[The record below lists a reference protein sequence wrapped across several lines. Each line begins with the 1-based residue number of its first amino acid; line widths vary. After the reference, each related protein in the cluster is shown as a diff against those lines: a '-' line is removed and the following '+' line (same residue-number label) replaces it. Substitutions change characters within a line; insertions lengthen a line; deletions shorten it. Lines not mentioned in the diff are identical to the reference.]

1 MKKLTKLTAL
11 LLIVVSLLTVA
22 ACSSSYGKLKKAFEA
37 EGYAEVQEMESIT
50 ASMKEKL
57 EQEADDKI
65 AIEFHVMQKA
75 TTGLINLS
83 YVFVIEFNATDDLVE
98 YIKGSETAQGFV
110 KDVANDENVKA
121 FYNSLVEAGYANG
134 NCLVFSLTDSEEVK
148 DIVRNA

>member
-1 MKKLTKLTAL
+1 MKKLTKLTSL

-22 ACSSSYGKLKKAFEA
+22 ACTSSYGKLKKAFQA
-37 EGYAEVQEMESIT
+37 EGYVVVEEMESLT

-57 EQEADDKI
+57 EQEADDKF

-75 TTGLINLS
+75 ETGLINLS
-83 YVFVIEFNATDDLVE
+83 YVFILEFNATDDLVE
-98 YIKGSETAQGFV
+98 FIKGSETAQGMV

-134 NCLVFSLTDSEEVK
+134 NCLVFSLTDSSSVK
-148 DIVRNA
+148 DIVKNA

>member
-75 TTGLINLS
+75 TGLINLS
-83 YVFVIEFNATDDLVE
+83 YVFVIEFNATEDLVE